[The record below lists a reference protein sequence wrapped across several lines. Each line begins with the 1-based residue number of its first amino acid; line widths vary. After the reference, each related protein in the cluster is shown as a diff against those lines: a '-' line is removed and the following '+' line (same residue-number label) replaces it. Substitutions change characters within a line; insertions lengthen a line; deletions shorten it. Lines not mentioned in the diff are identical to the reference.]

1 MSLLKKY
8 ILLLLLASL
17 FGNVVVAQ
25 GGGAPPL
32 PGQGQSGNQPAG
44 GGTDASSGAGT
55 MATIITPI
63 AITKAED
70 MNFGNIVAGDEDG
83 TVVLA
88 PSWIPS
94 RTETGG
100 VTLPTFVPGN
110 VSAAIFSVTGHA
122 NATYTIVFPADFDLT
137 RAGGTETMKVHS
149 FTSDPTPTGT
159 LSAMGQ
165 QDLLIG
171 ATLDVSAN
179 QVPGTYTNPDAL
191 TITVAYN

>member
-1 MSLLKKY
+1 MSLTKKY
-8 ILLLLLASL
+8 ILLLLFASL
-17 FGNVVVAQ
+17 CSNVILAQ

-44 GGTDASSGAGT
+44 GGTDASAGSGT
-55 MATIITPI
+55 TATIIAPI

-70 MNFGNIVAGDEDG
+70 MNFGNIAAGAADG
-83 TVVLA
+83 TVILA

-100 VTLPTFVPGN
+100 VTLPTSVQGD
-110 VSAAIFSVTGHA
+110 VSAAIFSVTGHP
-122 NATYTIVFPADFDLT
+122 NATYTIVFPSDFDLT
-137 RAGGTETMKVHS
+137 SAGGTETMKVHS

-159 LSAMGQ
+159 LSALGQ

-179 QVPGTYTNPDAL
+179 QVPGTYTNPNAL

>member
-8 ILLLLLASL
+8 ISLLLLALL

-44 GGTDASSGAGT
+44 GGIDASRAAMVT
-55 MATIITPI
+55 ATIITPI

-70 MNFGNIVAGDEDG
+70 MDFGNIAAGVSDG
-83 TVVLA
+83 TVILA
-88 PSWIPS
+88 PSWIPL

-100 VTLPTFVPGN
+100 VTLPTSVLGD
-110 VSAAIFSVTGHA
+110 VSAAIFSVTGHP
-122 NATYTIVFPADFDLT
+122 NATYTIVFPADFYLNRT
-137 RAGGTETMKVHS
+137 GGTETMKVHS

-179 QVPGTYTNPDAL
+179 QVPGTYTNPTAL